1 MKKKTVN
8 SWSDLRGEIE
18 SILDTEHN
26 VLYINNQYGLVGSF
40 VAYSFFDKE
49 GQQRFA
55 LRQGSEHRKIHD
67 RLVDAGANTW
77 WTITDNVDFVS
88 WNNREEIPH
97 RKLTP
102 KLLEL
107 AKKVDKLLDK
117 TKVGC
122 GATHIEMGVELE
134 LEKVNVERVQEH
146 LNDYVG
152 ERKLIHDIGT
162 DCSVYRGSEIRFNHP
177 MMSKWKTK
185 EVRRIL
191 REAKRIGCGTGQGT
205 AGMHVHV
212 SHPRIL
218 VAINTF
224 KDNLSLM
231 QKILYPINCRPKMKK
246 KEDGTEDGSVSYGTG
261 TNIYHDQSGTFG
273 TLEIRAWNATLD
285 TRMFMARVR
294 FSRFLVDYLAHDTK
308 PTLAKIFHAM
318 KPQTKR
324 DYLYM
329 LDSKENPHEWGN
341 DTQIRQLLAA

>member
-8 SWSDLRGEIE
+8 SWGELRNETE

-26 VLYINNQYGLVGSF
+26 VLFINYQYGRVGAF
-40 VAYSFFDKE
+40 VAYSFFEEEQYK
-49 GQQRFA
+49 FA
-55 LRQGSEHRKIHD
+55 VRQGSGHQRLHD
-67 RLVDAGANTW
+67 LLVAAGANTW
-77 WTITDNVDFVS
+77 WTITNNSDFTS
-88 WNNREEIPH
+88 WNNSDEIPH

-102 KLLEL
+102 KILES
-107 AKKVDKLLDK
+107 AKKVDKLLGK
-117 TKVGC
+117 SKVGC
-122 GATHIEMGVELE
+122 GATHIEIGVELE
-134 LEKVNVERVQEH
+134 LEKVNVERVKEH

-152 ERKLIHDIGT
+152 DRKLIHDIGT
-162 DCSVYRGSEIRFNHP
+162 DVSVYRGSEIRFNHP

-185 EVRRIL
+185 EVGRIL

-246 KEDGTEDGSVSYGTG
+246 TEDGIDNGSVSYGTG

-285 TRMFMARVR
+285 TRMFMARMR
-294 FSRFLVDYLAHDTK
+294 FSRFLVDYLAHDTT
-308 PTLAKIFHAM
+308 PTLAKIFGAM

-329 LDSKENPHEWGN
+329 LNSKENPHEWGN